1 MKKKKLI
8 PFKEVSKKWFK
19 DKAFREAYD
28 ALEDEFALA
37 GALIEVR
44 AKAGLSQSE
53 LAERMHTT
61 QPFIARMEGGGQLPS
76 MATLMKLAAATGTK
90 LRIAFL

>member
-1 MKKKKLI
+1 MKKKKLM

-37 GALIEVR
+37 GALIEAR
-44 AKAGLSQSE
+44 AKAGLSQYE
-53 LAERMHTT
+53 VAERMDTT
-61 QPFIARMEGGGQLPS
+61 QPFIARMEGGRQLPS
-76 MATLMKLAAATGTK
+76 YATLLKFAEATGTK
-90 LRIAFL
+90 LHISFV